1 MYWHAHGACGA
12 KLGVSTNYPLAQE
25 VVEREYDCVPPP
37 TSQTDCL
44 AANEGNVWVVVDA
57 SISNRDATACVYGG
71 DLRDD
76 DLNRSLQIFCQ
87 NLTGIPGQHIPLP
100 LPDQPRIYECSEVAN
115 AYARPTL
122 LSMNQIAMEDDISSE
137 GSTEVEGQVAYIDT
151 GIVVTAED
159 IVNAEK
165 ILQEQQLAVDARN
178 ETAVANTGEVAGI
191 GGGKKDAED
200 VPDLGFTDDINYIF
214 YGLVISALI
223 LAFPVTKILYKS
235 NQNKKKNSGT

>member
-1 MYWHAHGACGA
+1 MFRRA
-12 KLGVSTNYPLAQE
+12 E
-25 VVEREYDCVPPP
+25 
-37 TSQTDCL
+37 
-44 AANEGNVWVVVDA
+44 
-57 SISNRDATACVYGG
+57 
-71 DLRDD
+71 
-76 DLNRSLQIFCQ
+76 
-87 NLTGIPGQHIPLP
+87 
-100 LPDQPRIYECSEVAN
+100 N
-115 AYARPTL
+115 AYVGQIL

-178 ETAVANTGEVAGI
+178 ETVVANTGEVAGI